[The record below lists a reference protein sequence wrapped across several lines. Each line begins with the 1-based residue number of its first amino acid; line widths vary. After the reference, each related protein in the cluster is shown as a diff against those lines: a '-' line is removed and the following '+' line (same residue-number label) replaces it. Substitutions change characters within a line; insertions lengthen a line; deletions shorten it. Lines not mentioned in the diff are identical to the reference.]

1 MITPVL
7 CEENTGCVLCRMCSA
22 LPRSKEKNQPSGSS
36 VVRGRSIRVYI
47 GIFQSLVCWAAVVL
61 LNDPIPFAG
70 STRLTNTLAENIV
83 ASSRCSP
90 LSHVLGLP
98 GSTA

>member
-36 VVRGRSIRVYI
+36 VVRGRSI
-47 GIFQSLVCWAAVVL
+47 
-61 LNDPIPFAG
+61 
-70 STRLTNTLAENIV
+70 
-83 ASSRCSP
+83 
-90 LSHVLGLP
+90 
-98 GSTA
+98 